1 MHTEKLN
8 SVTMIG
14 EIVRVSERS
23 VRLCCNKKACPT
35 VTDLGDG
42 RVEILD
48 DYGNKIV
55 VKKEEALLLS
65 DGVKTLNGEKLLL
78 G

>member
-1 MHTEKLN
+1 M
-8 SVTMIG
+8 SA

-23 VRLCCNKKACPT
+23 VKLCCNKKGCPT
-35 VTDLGDG
+35 VTDIGEG
-42 RVEILD
+42 KVEITD

>member
-1 MHTEKLN
+1 MIIRESEK
-8 SVTMIG
+8 M
-14 EIVRVSERS
+14 
-23 VRLCCNKKACPT
+23 VRLCCNKRGCPT
-35 VTDLGDG
+35 VEDLGDG
-42 RVEILD
+42 TVRITD

>member
-1 MHTEKLN
+1 MNIIRLSEK
-8 SVTMIG
+8 SVK
-14 EIVRVSERS
+14 
-23 VRLCCNKKACPT
+23 LCCNKRNCPI
-35 VTDLGDG
+35 VTDIGDG
-42 RVEILD
+42 KVEITD
-48 DYGNKIV
+48 DYGNKII